1 MRNDNNAEHD
11 FHAIMNQ
18 RTPDFRQLQPNF
30 TIQVVSPNDTDNT
43 QDNNLYN
50 SGNDKRTVP
59 IWSSG
64 TPRTPALA
72 SNAGYPHDGHE
83 QHEQPND
90 GDEQQRGHHLPPA
103 CLQLSVSKR
112 RKFSA
117 RTCRSQRPCIRIPL
131 FKGADNQ
138 TLVSMQCLPS
148 PPHQDHSPVDSP
160 HSLSPPAPQQVVMRQ
175 GLHLQVELI

>member
-30 TIQVVSPNDTDNT
+30 TIQVVSPNDTDNAR
-43 QDNNLYN
+43 DNNHYN

-59 IWSSG
+59 IWSSW

-72 SNAGYPHDGHE
+72 SNAGNPHDGYE

-148 PPHQDHSPVDSP
+148 LPTRTTPRLTLLTPSHRLLPSKW
-160 HSLSPPAPQQVVMRQ
+160 
-175 GLHLQVELI
+175 